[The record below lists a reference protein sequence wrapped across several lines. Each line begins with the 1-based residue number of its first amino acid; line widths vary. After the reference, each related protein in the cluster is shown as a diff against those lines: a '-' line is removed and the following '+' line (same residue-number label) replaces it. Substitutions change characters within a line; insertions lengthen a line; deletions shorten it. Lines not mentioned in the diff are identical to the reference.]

1 MGLFRRPLK
10 CGRWGYCEQRDK
22 RFLFGALLR
31 KPPACNFGFAS
42 CFRSFFLSAEL
53 LF

>member
-31 KPPACNFGFAS
+31 KPPAGSFGFAS

-53 LF
+53 FC